1 MVLALSI
8 VFLEAQ
14 YRARFAGSKPGISL
28 KPEKF
33 TFPVSSED
41 SSIPHAPDGFRGAS
55 HLSCD
60 LLCLPSPVTRSTAS

>member
-28 KPEKF
+28 RPENV

-41 SSIPHAPDGFRGAS
+41 SPILHVPDGFRGAS

-60 LLCLPSPVTRSTAS
+60 LLCFLSPVT